1 MKKNFWKIFFLVFA
15 LFLLAG
21 FTACNK
27 PADKTDDPNT
37 GENGGGD
44 NNGNNGSSGDNGGQ
58 GGTNT
63 EVTLDDVKFENLTV
77 TYDGKTYRPEVT
89 NLPEGA
95 TVTYSPSKKQS
106 APGTYEYKATVKLG
120 EESKI
125 LNATLVIDKARVT
138 VNVEDNQVAY
148 LTDGYG
154 LVYINYSLSD
164 NKAPVKV
171 SQEKFTEAGV
181 YKVKFTMA
189 ENKNYYRLDP
199 VEVTFTVKE
208 SHIGYKLDSKTIVI
222 NDGETATLELEKL
235 EGAEDLDLTK
245 YDVTYTNNTQTTQ
258 GNYQVTAL
266 VKEKG
271 TDKVVDEFRAILTV
285 DYPDNAEF
293 QAYAD
298 EMFVYFMEG
307 DQGTINLFFVD
318 PSAYGFDHYD
328 ADWYTYDKYTAEEFA
343 SDLEEIQRLRSEFD
357 GFKDAKISFKQ
368 KLDYRI
374 INEQITFY
382 EELIT
387 STNITLM
394 RLTYV
399 DQYGGYA
406 ADFPT
411 ILEAY
416 TFRNVQ
422 DIDDALS
429 YINSSYDA
437 YMSYY
442 EYILDREEAGYAL
455 AGFTLNG
462 MADYLEGV
470 AKAAD
475 GDEDYYLIGIYND
488 KLDKAKVELNLSDE
502 ALANYKT
509 QFETAFN
516 TKFIPAHADLAK
528 KIRDYM
534 TEKGLSK
541 DNSTSYLYGYKDDGG
556 VTLYEKMLK
565 NRLGLTETSTEEAIK
580 FVDDEFAK
588 FYALWKSANTLIS
601 TNAEAARIDD
611 GKVKAIDSTDP
622 LDIVAFCKEFAKTIV
637 PELENEPEISVTLMD
652 KTVTANT
659 TTLAYYMKSPLDAFD
674 KEFIHINGDALGK
687 NHFETL
693 TTLAHEGY
701 PGHLY
706 AYCFAKESDKIS
718 PMATI
723 MTCTGHGEGWAKYV
737 ETCVAK
743 YVAQVKDDFNWQIA
757 GEYENYYSLMAYLLE
772 ARIDLGVNYEGWEV
786 KDVSAFLGKYGL
798 NTSIAK
804 DVFDTVN
811 EAPTQIIA
819 YGYGMAVFFDWH
831 ELGQEVLGDYYN
843 EINFNVAM
851 LEHGWCSLDTL
862 DLYMEEYMSNETFL
876 HNLEY
881 TK

>member
-1 MKKNFWKIFFLVFA
+1 MKKNFWKIFLLVFA

-21 FTACNK
+21 FTACGDK
-27 PADKTDDPNT
+27 PADKTDTPS
-37 GENGGGD
+37 GENGDNGG
-44 NNGNNGSSGDNGGQ
+44 NSGDNGGEN
-58 GGTNT
+58 GGETK
-63 EVTLDDVKFENLTV
+63 VTLDDVKFEDLNV

-89 NLPEGA
+89 GLPEGA
-95 TVTYSPSKKQS
+95 TVTYSPTKKQS
-106 APGTYEYKATVKLG
+106 APGSYDYKATVKLG
-120 EESKI
+120 EESKV
-125 LNATLVIDKARVT
+125 LNAKLVIDKARVT

-148 LTDGYG
+148 LTDGFG
-154 LVYINYSLSD
+154 LVKINYSLSD
-164 NKAPVKV
+164 IKAPVKV
-171 SQEKFTEAGV
+171 SQEAFTEAGT
-181 YKVKFTMA
+181 YKVRFTMA
-189 ENKNYYRLDP
+189 ENKFYYRLEP
-199 VEVTFTVKE
+199 VEVNFVVKP
-208 SHIGYKLDSKTIVI
+208 SHTGYELNSKTIVI
-222 NDGETATLELEKL
+222 NEGETATLELEKG
-235 EGAEDLDLTK
+235 EGAEELDLTK
-245 YDVTYTNNTQTTQ
+245 YDVVYTNNTQTTQ
-258 GNYQVTAL
+258 GNYQVKAL

-271 TDKVVDEFRAILTV
+271 TEKVVDEFRAILTV
-285 DYPDNAEF
+285 DYPDNEAFQTYAE
-293 QAYAD
+293 
-298 EMFVYFMEG
+298 EMFVYFMGG
-307 DQGTINLFFVD
+307 DQSTNNIFFVH
-318 PSAYGFDHYD
+318 PENFGFEHYD
-328 ADWYTYDKYTAEEFA
+328 AEWYTYEKYTDEEFQ
-343 SDLEEIQRLRSEFD
+343 SDLEEIQRLRNEFNA
-357 GFKDAKISFKQ
+357 FSDAKISNKQ
-368 KLDYRI
+368 RLDYRI

-387 STNITLM
+387 STKITLM

-411 ILEAY
+411 VLEAY
-416 TFRNVQ
+416 SLRTVQ

-429 YINSSYDA
+429 YVNSSYDA
-437 YMSYY
+437 FMSYY
-442 EYILDREEAGYAL
+442 EYILDRVEAGYPL

-470 AKAAD
+470 AKTTES
-475 GDEDYYLIGIYND
+475 DEAYYLIGIYNE
-488 KLDKAKVELNLSDE
+488 KLDAAKTELNLSDE
-502 ALANYKT
+502 ALTNYKSA
-509 QFETAFN
+509 FAKAFN
-516 TKFIPAHADLAK
+516 EKFIPAHADLAK
-528 KIRDYM
+528 KIRDFM
-534 TEKGLSK
+534 TEKGLTK
-541 DNSTSYLYGYKDDGG
+541 DDTTSYLYGYKEDGG
-556 VTLYEKMLK
+556 VALYEKMLK
-565 NRLGLTETSTEEAIK
+565 NRLGLTETTTQEAIK

-588 FYALWKSANTLIS
+588 FYALWKSANATIS
-601 TNAEAARIDD
+601 SNAEASKIDS

-706 AYCFAKESDKIS
+706 AYCFAKESDKVS

-743 YVAQVKDDFNWQIA
+743 YVAQVKNDINWEIA

-772 ARIDLGVNYEGWEV
+772 SRIDLGVNYEGWEV
-786 KDVSAFLGKYGL
+786 KDVSAYLGKYGL

-804 DVFDTVN
+804 DVFNTVN

-831 ELGQEVLGDYYN
+831 ELGQTVLGEYYN

-862 DLYMEEYMSNETFL
+862 DLYMEEYLSNEAFL
-876 HNLEY
+876 HNVEY
-881 TK
+881 NK